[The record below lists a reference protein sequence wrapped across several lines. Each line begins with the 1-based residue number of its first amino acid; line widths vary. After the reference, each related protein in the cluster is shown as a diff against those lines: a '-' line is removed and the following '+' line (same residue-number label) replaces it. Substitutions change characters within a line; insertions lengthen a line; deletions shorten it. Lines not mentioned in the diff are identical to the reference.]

1 MKNTYNYEVHDE
13 DGCLRVFYTLS
24 AAQHFAG
31 HDYKV
36 VRVKEE
42 KPKRPRFDPYE
53 LEPAPF

>member
-1 MKNTYNYEVHDE
+1 MIAYNYEVHDE
-13 DGCLRVFYTLS
+13 DGCLRIFYTLS

-31 HDYKV
+31 HDYKI

-42 KPKRPRFDPYE
+42 KPKRPKFDPYE